1 MAMYSRSGRP
11 KPQSGGFELA
21 AWYYMRLS
29 GVALFV
35 LALIHFSLQHF
46 ASDPK
51 DQTAAWIFS
60 QRWNSV
66 FWRSFDWLLLVF
78 VLSHAFLGIRT
89 VTMDYLKGGK
99 RTVALSLL
107 YLLGAVVFAM
117 GTIVVFTVKIPGA

>member
-1 MAMYSRSGRP
+1 
-11 KPQSGGFELA
+11 
-21 AWYYMRLS
+21 
-29 GVALFV
+29 
-35 LALIHFSLQHF
+35 
-46 ASDPK
+46 
-51 DQTAAWIFS
+51 
-60 QRWNSV
+60 
-66 FWRSFDWLLLVF
+66 